1 LVKDQEAMKHFG
13 STMALWDFKA
23 MKPTKILA
31 VPGAPL
37 EIRWSLNP
45 QDNWAVTATALT
57 SKLWLIKQDASGNW
71 QGQAVADIGDPAKIP
86 LPVDIS
92 ISADGKGLWVNTFMD
107 GKTRYFD
114 LSNPAKPV
122 QAYEKVTGKQVN
134 MISQSWDGKRVYISS
149 SLLARPDARAQE
161 LGFVPPAPGTY
172 KLQHILRAPEGTV
185 LDCEGAAQRFSR
197 FTTGRITV
205 LSLIY
210 TRCGDGRGCPLASY
224 MLKSLKARIDK
235 RRRWSDLLRFV
246 SLSFDPDHD
255 TPAVMRAYGGG
266 YAPDRIGL
274 PWHFLTTRSHRELR
288 LLLDGFGQDVWM
300 PADPSAPA
308 TGPL

>member
-1 LVKDQEAMKHFG
+1 MRKVLV
-13 STMALWDFKA
+13 
-23 MKPTKILA
+23 LA
-31 VPGAPL
+31 
-37 EIRWSLNP
+37 
-45 QDNWAVTATALT
+45 
-57 SKLWLIKQDASGNW
+57 
-71 QGQAVADIGDPAKIP
+71 
-86 LPVDIS
+86 
-92 ISADGKGLWVNTFMD
+92 GL
-107 GKTRYFD
+107 
-114 LSNPAKPV
+114 
-122 QAYEKVTGKQVN
+122 
-134 MISQSWDGKRVYISS
+134 
-149 SLLARPDARAQE
+149 LLARPDARAQE
-161 LGFVPPAPGTY
+161 LDFVPPAPGTY

-235 RRRWSDLLRFV
+235 RGGWSDLLRFV

-274 PWHFLTTRSHRELR
+274 PWHFLTTRSHRELMP
-288 LLLDGFGQDVWM
+288 LLDGFGQDVWM

-308 TGPL
+308 TGPLPHVLKIFLIDRHGSIREIYTTSFLQPQMVLNDIETLLLEDGTRLD